1 MNRHLAPSDPE
12 ALPMRRGR
20 RSHKRLAATERE
32 LERREASPQLF
43 DVGPLPAVAA
53 APGGSLSPREGVPL
67 PQNVTVYPNALTP
80 RRGER
85 DVIVHDDSAPEDE
98 EGEAN
103 PLESSVETRDDQ
115 EEEKGE
121 EWEGPS
127 PPPASQHAPRDGRS
141 VGSMRWLEEARSPPT
156 APREP
161 QPHPL
166 ETRSR
171 KADPEVPVG
180 RSVGFKPRGGSGA
193 SFAPEPQA
201 SQEEPPMGVGESPTA
216 AGFSRR
222 LTLF

>member
-1 MNRHLAPSDPE
+1 
-12 ALPMRRGR
+12 MRRGR

-141 VGSMRWLEEARSPPT
+141 VGSMRWLEEAMSPPRRPESHSHTLSRPAAGRRIRKFRWGGAWGLSRGVARVPPSLRSPRLLKRSLPRGWAR
-156 APREP
+156 APRL
-161 QPHPL
+161 QVSH
-166 ETRSR
+166 
-171 KADPEVPVG
+171 AD
-180 RSVGFKPRGGSGA
+180 
-193 SFAPEPQA
+193 
-201 SQEEPPMGVGESPTA
+201 
-216 AGFSRR
+216 
-222 LTLF
+222 